1 MNNSAIGSNWK
12 DVRKEIFT
20 KEEILES
27 DLRVALM
34 GEIIKARHEEGL
46 SQKKLEA
53 LSGVRQ
59 PVIARMEKGTS
70 DPKLT
75 TMIKILNSL
84 GKTLAVVPIPIQ
96 KKRRLKLKAPFVKN
110 AYAETKE
117 DRSVK

>member
-1 MNNSAIGSNWK
+1 MNNNAIGSNWK

-20 KEEILES
+20 EEEIRES

-34 GEIIKARHEEGL
+34 GEIIQARHIKGL

-53 LSGVRQ
+53 LSGVKQ

-75 TMIKILNSL
+75 TMIKVLNSL
-84 GKTLAVVPIPIQ
+84 GKTLTVVPIQ
-96 KKRRLKLKAPFVKN
+96 KERRLKLKAPFLLN
-110 AYAETKE
+110 AYAESKK
-117 DRSVK
+117 DQPVK